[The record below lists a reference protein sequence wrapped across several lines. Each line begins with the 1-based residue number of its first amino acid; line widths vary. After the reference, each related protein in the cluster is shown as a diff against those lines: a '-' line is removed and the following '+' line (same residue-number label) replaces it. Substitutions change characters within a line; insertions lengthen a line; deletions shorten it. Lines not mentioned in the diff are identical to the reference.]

1 MRRPWNIE
9 TELNVITGRYL
20 VVVSFQPG
28 PGAVL
33 TADEARRMA
42 RDILVASQEAR
53 AQDAE
58 LAETLSLAAGG

>member
-1 MRRPWNIE
+1 MRRLWNVE
-9 TELNVITGRYL
+9 TELNVVTGRCY

-53 AQDAE
+53 AENAE
-58 LAETLSLAAGG
+58 RAAALPLAAGG